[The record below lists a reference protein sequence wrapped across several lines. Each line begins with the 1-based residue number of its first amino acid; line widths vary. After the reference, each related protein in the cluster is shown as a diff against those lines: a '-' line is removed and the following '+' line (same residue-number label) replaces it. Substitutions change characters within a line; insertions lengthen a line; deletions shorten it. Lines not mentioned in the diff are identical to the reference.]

1 MNEKAIAID
10 PVDEYIAWNSQE
22 HETYIPPAIMRGYI
36 APTNGDVSTLS
47 ERAKWKVTRGT
58 KAVVSLTMGALTG
71 FSLFALVVLSQG
83 SPAVAALSIIGV
95 ATMAIL
101 GPLVA
106 KKFDL
111 GE

>member
-1 MNEKAIAID
+1 MNHKTATID

-22 HETYIPPAIMRGYI
+22 HETYIPPAIMRGYV
-36 APTNGDVSTLS
+36 APADADVSTLAQ
-47 ERAKWKVTRGT
+47 RAKWKVTSGT
-58 KAVVSLTMGALTG
+58 KAVVSLTMGILTG

-83 SPAVAALSIIGV
+83 SPAIAALSIIGV

-101 GPLVA
+101 GPMVA
-106 KKFDL
+106 KKFEL